1 MVVNDTK
8 ISQKMK
14 KISWLNIKKQ
24 YYGMKKKRLIII
36 IKNYSYN
43 DLEKSFDGEQVKA
56 EYQDILKNQF

>member
-1 MVVNDTK
+1 MLLRKKKKKSDNMIVNDTK

-24 YYGMKKKRLIII
+24 YYGMKEKRLIII

-43 DLEKSFDGEQVKA
+43 DLEKSFDGE
-56 EYQDILKNQF
+56 